1 MQQSRPHDS
10 SLRTGITALGVV
22 FGDIGTSPLYAMRE
36 CFHPNHGLTVSW
48 ASTLGV
54 CSLIVWALILIV
66 TLKYVAYV
74 LRADDKGEGG
84 VLALL
89 NLARAAVQAAG
100 KSTTFVVTA
109 GLLGA
114 ALLYSDGMITPAI
127 SVLSAV
133 EGLGTL
139 SDGLAP
145 AVVPA
150 TVLILLSLF
159 LLQRQ
164 GTRRVGLIFGPVML
178 VWFVTLAALGVSQI
192 LRHPDILAAVSPVH
206 AFNFLRDHGKLSFIV
221 LGAVFLVVTGS
232 ESMFADLGHF
242 GRGTIRTAWLFVV
255 LPALTLNYLGQG
267 ALLLAE
273 PDARD
278 DVFFRM
284 APDWALVPLIVLST
298 FATVVASQ
306 ALISGAF
313 SLMRQAT
320 MLGFWPRVSIRHTSA
335 SAMGQIYV
343 PAINWLLMFGAMGL
357 VLGFGSSSALA
368 SVYGLAVSATML
380 ITTFLAY
387 AVARYVWRV
396 HWLLAIGVTL
406 CLVTIEAA
414 FVGANS
420 LKILDGG
427 WFSLVIAAGFFAL
440 MTTWRRGQQLMGAR
454 RAQEVIPLQDFF
466 EVMRIEMPARVPGTA
481 VFLAIDAEGAPLTLM
496 QNFEHNRVVHRS
508 VIILSVVVEPHPRVP
523 VGQRVQVEKL
533 SDGFYRVRAR
543 YGFMQ
548 QPDIPAALALLEE
561 PEVVPQHTTYFVGR
575 TTFLAETA
583 PGMSR
588 WRIRLYGAMA
598 RNAASATDFMRLPV
612 DRVME
617 LGTAVEI

>member
-1 MQQSRPHDS
+1 MQQSSHDS
-10 SLRTGITALGVV
+10 RLRTGIAALGVV
-22 FGDIGTSPLYAMRE
+22 FGDIGTSPLYAVRE
-36 CFHPNHGLTVSW
+36 CFNPKHGVTVSW

-66 TLKYVAYV
+66 TLKYIAYV

-89 NLARAAVQAAG
+89 NLSRVAVQAAG
-100 KSTTFVVTA
+100 KSTRFVVTA

-114 ALLYSDGMITPAI
+114 ALLFSDGMITPAI

-145 AVVPA
+145 AVVPL
-150 TVLILLSLF
+150 TVVILLSLF
-159 LLQRQ
+159 LIQRQ

-178 VWFVTLAALGVSQI
+178 VWFASLAGLGVFQI
-192 LRHPDILAAVSPVH
+192 LRHPEILVAISPVH
-206 AFNFLRDHGKLSFIV
+206 AWNFVHENGKMSVLV

-232 ESMFADLGHF
+232 ESLYADLGHF
-242 GRGTIRTAWLFVV
+242 GLPTIRTAWLFVV

-273 PDARD
+273 PDARE

-284 APDWALVPLIVLST
+284 APEWALAPLIVLST
-298 FATVVASQ
+298 FAAVVASQ

-320 MLGFWPRVSIRHTSA
+320 MLGFWPRVGIRHTSA

-343 PAINWLLMFGAMGL
+343 PAINWLLMIGAMGL
-357 VLGFGSSSALA
+357 VIGFGNSSALA

-380 ITTFLAY
+380 ITTLLAY
-387 AVARYVWRV
+387 AVARYVWGV
-396 HWLLAIGVTL
+396 HWTLALCITL
-406 CLVTIEAA
+406 CLAVIETA
-414 FVGANS
+414 FLGANL
-420 LKILDGG
+420 LKIGEGG
-427 WFSLVIAAGFFAL
+427 WFSLVIAAAFFAL
-440 MTTWRRGQQLMGAR
+440 MTTWRRGQQLMAER
-454 RAQEVIPLQDFF
+454 RAREVIPLQDFF

-481 VFLAIDAEGAPLTLM
+481 VFLAIDAEGAPITLM
-496 QNFEHNRVVHRS
+496 QNFTHNRVVHRS
-508 VIILSVVVEPHPRVP
+508 VIILSVVVEQHPRVP
-523 VGQRVQVEKL
+523 VSQRVQVEKL

-561 PEVVPQHTTYFVGR
+561 PEVVPPHTTYFVGR
-575 TTFLAETA
+575 TTFLAESA

-588 WRIRLYGAMA
+588 WRIRLY
-598 RNAASATDFMRLPV
+598 RT
-612 DRVME
+612 
-617 LGTAVEI
+617 

>member
-1 MQQSRPHDS
+1 MQTSHDS
-10 SLRTGITALGVV
+10 RLRTGVTALGVV
-22 FGDIGTSPLYAMRE
+22 FGDIGTSPLYAVRE
-36 CFHPNHGLTVSW
+36 CFNPRYGLAVSW
-48 ASTLGV
+48 ANTLGI
-54 CSLIVWALILIV
+54 CSLIVWALILVV
-66 TLKYVAYV
+66 TLKYIAYV

-89 NLARAAVQAAG
+89 NLARGAVQSVG
-100 KSTTFVVTA
+100 KSTAFVVSA

-139 SDGLAP
+139 SEGLTP

-150 TVLILLSLF
+150 TVVILLTLF
-159 LLQRQ
+159 AIQRQ
-164 GTRRVGLIFGPVML
+164 GTRRVGLIFGPVMV
-178 VWFVTLAALGVSQI
+178 VWFVTLAVLGVVQI
-192 LRHPDILAAVSPVH
+192 ARHPEILAAVSPVH
-206 AFNFLRDHGKLSFIV
+206 AWNFLADHGTMSLLV
-221 LGAVFLVVTGS
+221 LGAVFLAVTGS
-232 ESMFADLGHF
+232 ESLYADLGHF
-242 GRGTIRTAWLFVV
+242 GRSTIRSAWLIVV

-273 PDARD
+273 PDARQ

-284 APDWALVPLIVLST
+284 APQWALVPLIALST
-298 FATVVASQ
+298 LAAVVASQ
-306 ALISGAF
+306 ALISGSF

-343 PAINWLLMFGAMGL
+343 PAINWLLMLGAMGL
-357 VLGFGSSSALA
+357 VFGFGSSSALA
-368 SVYGLAVSATML
+368 NVYGLAVSATML
-380 ITTFLAY
+380 ITTLLSY
-387 AVARYVWRV
+387 YVARYVWGV
-396 HWLLAIGVTL
+396 HWLFACLITL
-406 CLVTIEAA
+406 CLLAIELA

-420 LKILDGG
+420 LKIVEGG
-427 WFSLVIAAGFFAL
+427 WFSLIIATMFFAL
-440 MTTWRRGQQLMGAR
+440 MTTWRRGQQLMGER
-454 RAQEVIPLQDFF
+454 RAQEVIPLEDFF
-466 EVMRIEMPARVPGTA
+466 EVMRIERPARVPGTA

-508 VIILSVVVEPHPRVP
+508 VIILSVIVEPHPRVP
-523 VGQRVQVEKL
+523 VGQRVQVEEL

-548 QPDIPAALALLEE
+548 QPDIPAALALLER
-561 PEVVPQHTTYFVGR
+561 PEVVPQHTTFFVGR
-575 TTFLAETA
+575 TTFLAETS

-598 RNAASATDFMRLPV
+598 RNAASASDFLRLPA

-617 LGTAVEI
+617 IGTAVEI

>member
-1 MQQSRPHDS
+1 MQTSHDS
-10 SLRTGITALGVV
+10 RLRTGITALGVV
-22 FGDIGTSPLYAMRE
+22 FGDIGTSPLYAVRE
-36 CFHPNHGLTVSW
+36 CFHPRYGLAVSW
-48 ASTLGV
+48 ADTLGI
-54 CSLIVWALILIV
+54 CSLIVWALILVV
-66 TLKYVAYV
+66 TLKYIAYV

-89 NLARAAVQAAG
+89 NLARGAAQSVG
-100 KSTTFVVTA
+100 KSTAFVVSA

-139 SDGLAP
+139 SDGLTP

-150 TVLILLSLF
+150 TVVILLTLF
-159 LLQRQ
+159 AIQRQ
-164 GTRRVGLIFGPVML
+164 GTRRVGLIFGPVMV
-178 VWFVTLAALGVSQI
+178 VWFVTLAALGVVQI
-192 LRHPDILAAVSPVH
+192 ARHPEILAAVSPVH
-206 AFNFLRDHGKLSFIV
+206 AWNFLADHGTMSLLV
-221 LGAVFLVVTGS
+221 LGAVFLAVTGS
-232 ESMFADLGHF
+232 ESLYADLGHF
-242 GRGTIRTAWLFVV
+242 GRSTIRSAWLIVV

-273 PDARD
+273 PDARQ

-284 APDWALVPLIVLST
+284 APQWALVPLIALST
-298 FATVVASQ
+298 LAAVVASQ
-306 ALISGAF
+306 ALISGSF

-343 PAINWLLMFGAMGL
+343 PAINWLLMLGAMGL
-357 VLGFGSSSALA
+357 VFGFGSSSALA
-368 SVYGLAVSATML
+368 NVYGLAVSATML
-380 ITTFLAY
+380 ITTLLSY
-387 AVARYVWRV
+387 YVARYVWGV
-396 HWLLAIGVTL
+396 HWLIACLITL
-406 CLVTIEAA
+406 CLLAIELA

-420 LKILDGG
+420 LKIVEGG
-427 WFSLVIAAGFFAL
+427 WFSLVIATMFFAL
-440 MTTWRRGQQLMGAR
+440 MTTWRRGQQLMGER
-454 RAQEVIPLQDFF
+454 RAQEVIPLEDFF
-466 EVMRIEMPARVPGTA
+466 EVMRIERPARVPGTA

-508 VIILSVVVEPHPRVP
+508 VIILSVIVEPHPRVP
-523 VGQRVQVEKL
+523 VGQRVQVEEL

-548 QPDIPAALALLEE
+548 QPDIPAALALLER
-561 PEVVPQHTTYFVGR
+561 PEVVPQHTTFFVGR
-575 TTFLAETA
+575 TTFLAETS

-598 RNAASATDFMRLPV
+598 RNAASASDFLRLPA

-617 LGTAVEI
+617 IGTAVEI

>member
-1 MQQSRPHDS
+1 MQQSSHDS
-10 SLRTGITALGVV
+10 RLRTGITALGVV
-22 FGDIGTSPLYAMRE
+22 FGDIGTSPLYAVRE
-36 CFHPNHGLTVSW
+36 CFNPSLGVPVTRE
-48 ASTLGV
+48 STFGV

-66 TLKYVAYV
+66 TLKYIAYI

-89 NLARAAVQAAG
+89 NLARVAVQAAG
-100 KSTTFVVTA
+100 KSSGFVVTA

-114 ALLYSDGMITPAI
+114 ALLFSDGMVTPAI

-139 SDGLAP
+139 SDGLSP
-145 AVVPA
+145 AVVPL
-150 TVLILLSLF
+150 TVVIVLSLF
-159 LLQRQ
+159 LVQRQ

-178 VWFVTLAALGVSQI
+178 IWFATLAVLGIVQI
-192 LRHPDILAAVSPVH
+192 VRHPEILGAISPVY
-206 AFNFLRDHGKLSFIV
+206 AWNFLYHNGIMSLVV
-221 LGAVFLVVTGS
+221 LGAVFLAVTGS
-232 ESMFADLGHF
+232 ESLYADLGHF
-242 GRGTIRTAWLFVV
+242 GLPTIRTAWLFIV

-267 ALLLAE
+267 ALLLVE
-273 PDARD
+273 PDARG

-284 APDWALVPLIVLST
+284 APDWALAPLIGLST
-298 FATVVASQ
+298 LAAIVASQ
-306 ALISGAF
+306 ALISGSF

-357 VLGFGSSSALA
+357 VIGFGSSSALA

-380 ITTFLAY
+380 ITTLLSY

-396 HWLLAIGVTL
+396 HWLLALGITVVL
-406 CLVTIEAA
+406 AAIEVA

-420 LKILDGG
+420 LKIGEGG
-427 WFSLVIAAGFFAL
+427 WFSLVIAAVFFAL
-440 MTTWRRGQQLMGAR
+440 MTTWRRGQQLMAER

-466 EVMRIEMPARVPGTA
+466 EVMRIEIPARVPGTA
-481 VFLAIDAEGAPLTLM
+481 VFLAIDAEGAPVTLM
-496 QNFEHNRVVHRS
+496 QNFTHNRVVHRS

-523 VGQRVQVEKL
+523 VGQRVQVEEL

-548 QPDIPAALALLEE
+548 QPDIPAALALLEQ
-561 PEVVPQHTTYFVGR
+561 PEVVPQHTTFFVGR

-598 RNAASATDFMRLPV
+598 RNAASATDFLRLPP

>member
-1 MQQSRPHDS
+1 
-10 SLRTGITALGVV
+10 
-22 FGDIGTSPLYAMRE
+22 
-36 CFHPNHGLTVSW
+36 
-48 ASTLGV
+48 
-54 CSLIVWALILIV
+54 
-66 TLKYVAYV
+66 
-74 LRADDKGEGG
+74 
-84 VLALL
+84 
-89 NLARAAVQAAG
+89 
-100 KSTTFVVTA
+100 
-109 GLLGA
+109 LGA

-145 AVVPA
+145 AVVPL
-150 TVLILLSLF
+150 TVAILLSLF

-178 VWFVTLAALGVSQI
+178 VWFATLAALGVGQI
-192 LRHPDILAAVSPVH
+192 VRHPEILGAVSPVH
-206 AFNFLRDHGKLSFIV
+206 AWNFLRHNGTMSLVV

-232 ESMFADLGHF
+232 ESLYADLGHF
-242 GRGTIRTAWLFVV
+242 GLPTIRTAWLLIV

-267 ALLLAE
+267 ALLLVE
-273 PDARD
+273 PEARE

-298 FATVVASQ
+298 LAAIVASQ
-306 ALISGAF
+306 ALISGSF

-380 ITTFLAY
+380 LTTLLSY
-387 AVARYVWRV
+387 TVARYVWRF
-396 HWLLAIGVTL
+396 HWLPALAITM
-406 CLVTIEAA
+406 CLAVIEIA

-420 LKILDGG
+420 LKIGEGG
-427 WFSLVIAAGFFAL
+427 WFSLVIAAVFFAL
-440 MTTWRRGQQLMGAR
+440 MTTWRRGQQLMGER

-523 VGQRVQVEKL
+523 VGQRVQVEEL

-548 QPDIPAALALLEE
+548 QPDIPAALALLEQ
-561 PEVVPQHTTYFVGR
+561 PEVVPSHTTYFVGR
-575 TTFLAETA
+575 TTFLAESS

-598 RNAASATDFMRLPV
+598 RNAASAADFLRLPP

>member
-1 MQQSRPHDS
+1 MQQSSHDS
-10 SLRTGITALGVV
+10 RLRTGITALGVV
-22 FGDIGTSPLYAMRE
+22 FGDIGTSPLYAVRE
-36 CFHPNHGLTVSW
+36 CFNPKHGLTVSW
-48 ASTLGV
+48 ESTLGI

-66 TLKYVAYV
+66 TLKYIGYV

-89 NLARAAVQAAG
+89 NLARAAVQTAG
-100 KSTTFVVTA
+100 KSTKFVVIA

-114 ALLYSDGMITPAI
+114 ALLFSDGMITPAI

-133 EGLGTL
+133 EGLETI
-139 SDGLAP
+139 SDGLTP
-145 AVVPA
+145 AVIPL
-150 TVLILLSLF
+150 TVLIVLSLF
-159 LLQRQ
+159 VLQRQ

-178 VWFVTLAALGVSQI
+178 VWFATLAGLGILQI
-192 LRHPDILAAVSPVH
+192 SRHPEILAAVSPVH
-206 AFNFLRDHGKLSFIV
+206 AWNFVRDNGSMSLVV

-232 ESMFADLGHF
+232 ESLYADLGHF
-242 GRGTIRTAWLFVV
+242 GRGTIRTVWLFLV

-273 PDARD
+273 PDARE

-284 APDWALVPLIVLST
+284 APDWALVPLIALST
-298 FATVVASQ
+298 VAAVVASQ

-320 MLGFWPRVSIRHTSA
+320 MLGFWPRVGIRHTSA

-343 PAINWLLMFGAMGL
+343 PAINWLLMTGAMGL
-357 VLGFGSSSALA
+357 VIGFGSSSALA

-380 ITTFLAY
+380 ITTLLAY
-387 AVARYVWRV
+387 VVARYVWGV
-396 HWLLAIGVTL
+396 HWTLALSVTL
-406 CLVTIEAA
+406 CLALIEAA
-414 FVGANS
+414 FLGANL
-420 LKILDGG
+420 LKISEGG
-427 WFSLVIAAGFFAL
+427 WFSLVIAAVFFAL
-440 MTTWRRGQQLMGAR
+440 MTTWRRGQQLMAER
-454 RAQEVIPLQDFF
+454 RATEVIPLQDFF

-481 VFLAIDAEGAPLTLM
+481 VFLAIDAEGAPITLM
-496 QNFEHNRVVHRS
+496 QNFTHNRVVHRS

-523 VGQRVQVEKL
+523 VSQRVHVEKL

-561 PEVVPQHTTYFVGR
+561 PEVVPPHTTYFVGR
-575 TTFLAETA
+575 TTFLAESA

-588 WRIRLYGAMA
+588 WRIRLYRAMA
-598 RNAASATDFMRLPV
+598 RNAASATDFMRLPP

-617 LGTAVEI
+617 LGTALEI